1 MQRKW
6 LIAAATMISFSVLAA
21 GLSLADDEEGPL
33 HEIMEKVNSKSNAIK
48 KAIRTPVAYKK
59 SGKDIPGH
67 TEELLKLAKEAKEK
81 GKDYAKKA
89 KGVKEPEKRWL
100 ELSEAF
106 STELTKFND
115 TMGKSGIT
123 QAQAKKAWGLVSQSC
138 TNCHN
143 DFRVEEE

>member
-6 LIAAATMISFSVLAA
+6 LIAAVTMISFSALAA
-21 GLSLADDEEGPL
+21 GLSLADEEGPL
-33 HEIMEKVNSKSNAIK
+33 HELMEKVNKNSNAIK
-48 KAIRTPVAYKK
+48 KAVRTPVAYKK

-67 TEELLKLAKEAKEK
+67 ADELIKLAKEAKEK

-89 KGVKEPEKRWL
+89 KNVKEPEKRWL
-100 ELSEAF
+100 ELSDAF
-106 STELTKFND
+106 ATQLEKFHA
-115 TMGKSGIT
+115 TASKPGTT
-123 QAQAKKAWGLVSQSC
+123 QAQAKSAWGLVSQTC